1 MTGSYTSKLNDAVNR
16 ALQETDAREIRKRIT
31 RYAYRGES
39 LLGKSLDSATPSIMS
54 NIIHAT
60 LQHAEYAGLSGEDM
74 HTVIDGELHG
84 VTLDPNQALKFND
97 RIEAEHYAPN
107 AYEFANLDGIE
118 FRAVEHEFME
128 AKIPQEASHD

>member
-1 MTGSYTSKLNDAVNR
+1 MMTKTWW
-16 ALQETDAREIRKRIT
+16 
-31 RYAYRGES
+31 
-39 LLGKSLDSATPSIMS
+39 LLERLKKGFVT
-54 NIIHAT
+54 
-60 LQHAEYAGLSGEDM
+60 AEYL
-74 HTVIDGELHG
+74 TVIDGELHG